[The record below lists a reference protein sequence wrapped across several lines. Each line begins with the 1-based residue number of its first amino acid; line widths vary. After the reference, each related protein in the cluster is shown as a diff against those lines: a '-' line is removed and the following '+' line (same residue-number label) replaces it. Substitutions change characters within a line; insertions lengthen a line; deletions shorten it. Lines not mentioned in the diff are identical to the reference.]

1 MCKGA
6 FISHNKNAC
15 RGCCQLH
22 DGKCIPEP
30 GFWCALLHDYNPPR
44 PVIPEA
50 MMEEV
55 QLR

>member
-6 FISHNKNAC
+6 FISHNKNAY
-15 RGCCQLH
+15 RGCWQLH
-22 DGKCIPEP
+22 DGHCIPEP

>member
-15 RGCCQLH
+15 RGCWQLH

-30 GFWCALLHDYNPPR
+30 GFWCALLHDYNPPM

>member
-1 MCKGA
+1 MSKGP

-15 RGCCQLH
+15 RGCWQQH

-30 GFWCALLHDYNPPR
+30 GFWCNLLHDYNPVR

-50 MMEEV
+50 MMEEA